1 MLGALFNNWKRR
13 IFAAGQRDRQVL
25 SNEQFHREI
34 ARERIRATRRSIP
47 FCILTLELE
56 GTHRHRQHLSAL
68 IRLVLQNVRFTDHKG
83 MLGPHKLGV
92 ILVDTPEMGG
102 RAALDRITHLVQQQ
116 GLQAR
121 IDLRTHDP
129 DGFAS
134 DDDDDSDPIS
144 DRRRQLAS
152 SQGGMR
158 GHAGGVEI
166 SADDPLVP
174 RSFLQM
180 AAKRLL
186 DIVGASVGLVI
197 TSPLMIIGMVAIRL
211 GGSGP
216 VLFKQTREGYC
227 GRPFTIYKLRT
238 MVVDAEDTQS
248 ELHQQNRRDGP
259 AFKIPQDPRVTPVG
273 EFLRKTCIDELPQ
286 FWNVLKGEMSL
297 VGPRPL
303 PWHESRA
310 CQGWHRRRLEVRPGM
325 TCDWQVNK
333 SSVKTFDDWMRLDLR
348 YVDNIGLFRDLQL
361 IAQTL
366 TVSITGK
373 GGE

>member
-152 SQGGMR
+152 SQGGM
-158 GHAGGVEI
+158 
-166 SADDPLVP
+166 
-174 RSFLQM
+174 
-180 AAKRLL
+180 
-186 DIVGASVGLVI
+186 
-197 TSPLMIIGMVAIRL
+197 
-211 GGSGP
+211 
-216 VLFKQTREGYC
+216 
-227 GRPFTIYKLRT
+227 
-238 MVVDAEDTQS
+238 
-248 ELHQQNRRDGP
+248 
-259 AFKIPQDPRVTPVG
+259 
-273 EFLRKTCIDELPQ
+273 
-286 FWNVLKGEMSL
+286 
-297 VGPRPL
+297 
-303 PWHESRA
+303 
-310 CQGWHRRRLEVRPGM
+310 
-325 TCDWQVNK
+325 
-333 SSVKTFDDWMRLDLR
+333 
-348 YVDNIGLFRDLQL
+348 
-361 IAQTL
+361 
-366 TVSITGK
+366 
-373 GGE
+373 